1 LQAYLVPRKNWKGL
15 SASGMRR
22 YQPWLKN
29 LVEWRIVKWAIE
41 SAMRNATPDRV
52 TEGKRISN
60 FDARA
65 ASAAIARLRTLIES
79 CDGDA
84 AESFVALEDTLAD
97 ICDKPRLS
105 ALSAAIDE
113 FDFDG
118 ARKKLEEITKEYGT
132 NWELSK

>member
-1 LQAYLVPRKNWKGL
+1 VQAI
-15 SASGMRR
+15 
-22 YQPWLKN
+22 QT
-29 LVEWRIVKWAIE
+29 
-41 SAMRNATPDRV
+41 AMRNVMPDRV
-52 TEGKRISN
+52 AQKGSSPR

-65 ASAAIARLRTLIES
+65 VSAAIARLRTLIES

-84 AESFVALEDTLAD
+84 AESFVALEGALAG

-113 FDFDG
+113 FDFDE
-118 ARKKLEEITKEYGT
+118 ARKKLEEITKEYGA